1 MLSKIYEVA
10 YREIA
15 KHLGAKAY
23 IKWLKNKG
31 IEIGD
36 NLVVYNTTTINIDVT
51 RPSLIRIGNNVAI
64 NRNFTLVTHDFVSG
78 IFRNLYKD
86 FIPSS
91 GHVIIGDNV
100 RFGINCTVLK
110 GVTIGDNVFIAA
122 GSIVT
127 KDVPSNCI
135 AGGVPCKPIIG
146 LDEYYEKRKNKC
158 ISEAMALCQEYS
170 RNDLTGGLSLRT
182 LEKNLSCLLMV
193 TKLRF
198 IPELAEIIKFQLG
211 PAYEHYKNS
220 HKAKYKDFEDFLKA
234 AGIE

>member
-64 NRNFTLVTHDFVSG
+64 NRNFTLVTHDFVSD

-158 ISEAMALCQEYS
+158 ISEAMAYAKSIQE
-170 RNDLTGGLSLRT
+170 RFDRRPVLTDFREEFVL
-182 LEKNLSCLLMV
+182 
-193 TKLRF
+193 F
-198 IPELAEIIKFQLG
+198 IDGDKIEVYPELAEIIKFQLG

>member
-127 KDVPSNCI
+127 KDVPSN
-135 AGGVPCKPIIG
+135 
-146 LDEYYEKRKNKC
+146 
-158 ISEAMALCQEYS
+158 QE
-170 RNDLTGGLSLRT
+170 RFDRRPVLTDFREEFVL
-182 LEKNLSCLLMV
+182 
-193 TKLRF
+193 F
-198 IPELAEIIKFQLG
+198 IDGDKIEVYPELAEIIKFQLG